1 MSLQKRFKSRYPKAN
16 FADFKTEDF
25 FGKPNIFFHNKAG
38 DEETAV
44 FDDDGK
50 DFRSSIYFSKEMK
63 RQLGLAPGFPL
74 ELTHNPNPKLEIPA
88 VPFNSETRESGALK
102 DALVQQEIYV
112 TPSDKFKIKF
122 RDIFT
127 DTVITHRSSHESRR
141 WLAGPNFEYF
151 PQQLNFAFFCATT
164 GCGLSRRIL
173 FEDKMRDGKNDL
185 TDSEL
190 ILPPQVRSFFWFHV
204 YFTVRRILFELG
216 GVQNS
221 LPLPGD
227 SAFSQ
232 TENKYD
238 IPSFERIC
246 AEFGIS
252 PNADF
257 RFTRGS
263 NHDLGSVFEYFTN
276 SGYIKTP
283 FKYPSKETKF
293 EDEGGRASDGN
304 LVPYIENTEARNQY
318 EYFLCPVS
326 HGLTSAG
333 LSRINQSIESFC
345 YAILGSQVDA
355 RSSISGSQG
364 SAIETQRQFLSM
376 VEDAIRNPDISK
388 SVQRFQLAIE
398 SAKVRLDLAISPGL
412 WLLPSKMVVNT
423 ESVVGYNNKLKKATS
438 FMRIGVNS
446 DLNIPVR
453 RSAPKHNFGSGAVKL
468 PHSGVETQ
476 ETKETR
482 VPKSDSEAGVKLRTK
497 EKQVPKSD
505 SDNKREA
512 SEAAG
517 EASDSK
523 AGAKLRTHCFNFA
536 RDQFECFDYCR
547 RWVSLVSFQM
557 NLSLLFGAFDL
568 LLSRSD
574 YARTNTGWLNFQ
586 KIIHPVFIFNESTI
600 PSEGLWPEPSSELY
614 EFATLRLFASFVY
627 DFVAIKSP
635 LNLTSL
641 NKFEIPRGRHANR

>member
-63 RQLGLAPGFPL
+63 RQFGLAPGFPL

-88 VPFNSETRESGALK
+88 VPFNSETREASETGAALHTLK
-102 DALVQQEIYV
+102 DNLVQQEIYV

-141 WLAGPNFEYF
+141 WLAGPNFEYW
-151 PQQLNFAFFCATT
+151 PQTLNFAFFCATT
-164 GCGLSRRIL
+164 GCGVSRRIL

-227 SAFSQ
+227 TAFNQ

-257 RFTRGS
+257 RFTKGD
-263 NHDLGSVFEYFTN
+263 NHGLGSVFEYFTY
-276 SGYIKTP
+276 SGYTKTP

-345 YAILGSQVDA
+345 YAILGAQVNV
-355 RSSISGSQG
+355 RSSIAGSQG
-364 SAIETQRQFLSM
+364 SSIETQREFLSL
-376 VEDAIRNPDISK
+376 VEDAIRNPDLGK

-398 SAKVRLDLAISPGL
+398 SAKVRLDLAISPGT

-438 FMRIGVNS
+438 FMKIGVNS

-453 RSAPKHNFGSGAVKL
+453 RSTPKHNFGHGAVKL

-476 ETKETR
+476 
-482 VPKSDSEAGVKLRTK
+482 
-497 EKQVPKSD
+497 D
-505 SDNKREA
+505 SDRE
-512 SEAAG
+512 SG
-517 EASDSK
+517 EA
-523 AGAKLRTHCFNFA
+523 AGAKLRTKET
-536 RDQFECFDYCR
+536 QVVQSEKSEKSKKSEKSETKT
-547 RWVSLVSFQM
+547 VSTSHEN
-557 NLSLLFGAFDL
+557 NLNVLIIIAGGLAWFLF
-568 LLSRSD
+568 R
-574 YARTNTGWLNFQ
+574 
-586 KIIHPVFIFNESTI
+586 
-600 PSEGLWPEPSSELY
+600 
-614 EFATLRLFASFVY
+614 
-627 DFVAIKSP
+627 
-635 LNLTSL
+635 
-641 NKFEIPRGRHANR
+641 

>member
-1 MSLQKRFKSRYPKAN
+1 MSLQKRFKARYPKAN
-16 FADFKTEDF
+16 FADFKTGDF

-38 DEETAV
+38 EGTTV

-88 VPFNSETRESGALK
+88 VPFNTETLNTIK
-102 DALVQQEIYV
+102 DNLVEQEIYV
-112 TPSDKFKIKF
+112 TPSEKFKIKF

-141 WLAGPNFEYF
+141 WLAGPNFEYW
-151 PQQLNFAFFCATT
+151 PQTLNFAFFVATT
-164 GCGLSRRIL
+164 GCGVSRRIL

-190 ILPPQVRSFFWFHV
+190 KLPPQVRSFFWFHV

-216 GVQNS
+216 GPQNS

-227 SAFSQ
+227 TAFSQ

-257 RFTRGS
+257 RFTRGD
-263 NHDLGSVFEYFTN
+263 NHGLGSVFEYFSY
-276 SGYIKTP
+276 SGYTKTP

-345 YAILGSQVDA
+345 YAILGSQVDV

-398 SAKVRLDLAISPGL
+398 SAKVRLDLAIGPGL

-453 RSAPKHNFGSGAVKL
+453 RSAPNHNLGSRAVKL
-468 PHSGVETQ
+468 PHSGVET
-476 ETKETR
+476 R
-482 VPKSDSEAGVKLRTK
+482 VVKSGSGAGAKHRTK
-497 EKQVPKSD
+497 EKQVPKSKT
-505 SDNKREA
+505 SEKSKTTETREGSETREA
-512 SEAAG
+512 SETKTVSTSHETNLNVLIIVAG
-517 EASDSK
+517 GLAW
-523 AGAKLRTHCFNFA
+523 F
-536 RDQFECFDYCR
+536 
-547 RWVSLVSFQM
+547 
-557 NLSLLFGAFDL
+557 LF
-568 LLSRSD
+568 R
-574 YARTNTGWLNFQ
+574 
-586 KIIHPVFIFNESTI
+586 
-600 PSEGLWPEPSSELY
+600 
-614 EFATLRLFASFVY
+614 
-627 DFVAIKSP
+627 
-635 LNLTSL
+635 
-641 NKFEIPRGRHANR
+641 

>member
-1 MSLQKRFKSRYPKAN
+1 MSLQKRFKARYPKAN
-16 FADFKTEDF
+16 FADFKTGDF
-25 FGKPNIFFHNKAG
+25 FGKPNIFFQEG
-38 DEETAV
+38 DEGTTV

-88 VPFNSETRESGALK
+88 VPFNSEAGKASETLNTLK

-141 WLAGPNFEYF
+141 WLAGPNFEYW
-151 PQQLNFAFFCATT
+151 PQTLNFAFFIATT
-164 GCGLSRRIL
+164 GCGVSRRIL

-190 ILPPQVRSFFWFHV
+190 KIPPQVRSFFWFHV

-216 GVQNS
+216 GPQNS

-227 SAFSQ
+227 TAFNQ

-257 RFTRGS
+257 RFTRGD
-263 NHDLGSVFEYFTN
+263 NHGLGSVFEYFSY
-276 SGYIKTP
+276 SGYTKTP

-345 YAILGSQVDA
+345 YAILGSQVDV

-376 VEDAIRNPDISK
+376 VEDAIRNPEISK

-423 ESVVGYNNKLKKATS
+423 ESVVGYNNKLKKATT

-453 RSAPKHNFGSGAVKL
+453 RSAPKHNLGSRAVKL

-476 ETKETR
+476 DSGAGAKHRTKETQ
-482 VPKSDSEAGVKLRTK
+482 VVKSEKSKKSEKSEKSEATADAEPGKL
-497 EKQVPKSD
+497 EKAKSV
-505 SDNKREA
+505 STSHENNLNVLIIV
-512 SEAAG
+512 
-517 EASDSK
+517 
-523 AGAKLRTHCFNFA
+523 AGALAWF
-536 RDQFECFDYCR
+536 
-547 RWVSLVSFQM
+547 
-557 NLSLLFGAFDL
+557 LF
-568 LLSRSD
+568 R
-574 YARTNTGWLNFQ
+574 
-586 KIIHPVFIFNESTI
+586 
-600 PSEGLWPEPSSELY
+600 
-614 EFATLRLFASFVY
+614 
-627 DFVAIKSP
+627 
-635 LNLTSL
+635 
-641 NKFEIPRGRHANR
+641 

>member
-16 FADFKTEDF
+16 FADFKTKDF
-25 FGKPNIFFHNKAG
+25 FGKPNIFFRNKAG

-88 VPFNSETRESGALK
+88 VPFHGEASETRETGALK

-122 RDIFT
+122 RDIFS
-127 DTVITHRSSHESRR
+127 DTVICHRSSAESRR
-141 WLAGPNFEYF
+141 WLAGPNFEYY
-151 PQQLNFAFFCATT
+151 PQQLNFAFYCATT
-164 GCGLSRRIL
+164 GCGVSRRIL

-216 GVQNS
+216 GAQNS

-227 SAFSQ
+227 PAFNQ

-257 RFTRGS
+257 RFTRGD
-263 NHDLGSVFEYFTN
+263 NHGLGSVFKYFTY
-276 SGYIKTP
+276 SGYFKTSS
-283 FKYPSKETKF
+283 KYPDKTAKF

-318 EYFLCPVS
+318 EYFICPIS

-345 YAILGSQVDA
+345 YAILGSQVNV
-355 RSSISGSQG
+355 RSSIAGSQG
-364 SAIETQRQFLSM
+364 SSIESQREFLSM
-376 VEDAIRNPDISK
+376 VEDAIRNPDLGK

-398 SAKVRLDLAISPGL
+398 SAKVRLDLAISPGT

-438 FMRIGVNS
+438 FMKIGVNS
-446 DLNIPVR
+446 DLNIPVG
-453 RSAPKHNFGSGAVKL
+453 RSTPKHNFGPGAVKL
-468 PHSGVETQ
+468 PHSGVERKHIKVGTSENKAKQ
-476 ETKETR
+476 AKQAKQAETKETR
-482 VPKSDSEAGVKLRTK
+482 VVKIEKS
-497 EKQVPKSD
+497 
-505 SDNKREA
+505 EA
-512 SEAAG
+512 SEAKNVSPSHETNLNVLIIVAG
-517 EASDSK
+517 GLAW
-523 AGAKLRTHCFNFA
+523 F
-536 RDQFECFDYCR
+536 
-547 RWVSLVSFQM
+547 
-557 NLSLLFGAFDL
+557 LF
-568 LLSRSD
+568 R
-574 YARTNTGWLNFQ
+574 
-586 KIIHPVFIFNESTI
+586 
-600 PSEGLWPEPSSELY
+600 
-614 EFATLRLFASFVY
+614 
-627 DFVAIKSP
+627 
-635 LNLTSL
+635 
-641 NKFEIPRGRHANR
+641 

>member
-1 MSLQKRFKSRYPKAN
+1 MSLQKRFKARYPKAN

-38 DEETAV
+38 DGTAV

-50 DFRSSIYFSKEMK
+50 DFRSSIRFSKEMK

-74 ELTHNPNPKLEIPA
+74 ELTYNPNPKLEIPA

-102 DALVQQEIYV
+102 DNLVQQEIYV
-112 TPSDKFKIKF
+112 TPSEKFKIKF

-141 WLAGPNFEYF
+141 WLAGPNFEYW
-151 PQQLNFAFFCATT
+151 PQTLNFAFFIATT
-164 GCGLSRRIL
+164 GCGVSRRIL

-190 ILPPQVRSFFWFHV
+190 KIPPQVRSFFWFHV

-216 GVQNS
+216 GPQNS

-227 SAFSQ
+227 TAFNQ

-238 IPSFERIC
+238 IPFFERIC

-257 RFTRGS
+257 RFTRGD
-263 NHDLGSVFEYFTN
+263 NHGLGSVFEYFSY
-276 SGYIKTP
+276 SGYTKTP

-293 EDEGGRASDGN
+293 ADEGGRASDGN

-345 YAILGSQVDA
+345 YAILGSQVDV

-376 VEDAIRNPDISK
+376 VEDAIRNPEISK
-388 SVQRFQLAIE
+388 SVQRFQLAIQ

-423 ESVVGYNNKLKKATS
+423 ESVVGYNNKLKKATT

-453 RSAPKHNFGSGAVKL
+453 RSNQKHNLGSRAVKL
-468 PHSGVETQ
+468 PHSGVET
-476 ETKETR
+476 R
-482 VPKSDSEAGVKLRTK
+482 VVKSKTK
-497 EKQVPKSD
+497 EKQVVKSRTSEKSKTTETRD
-505 SDNKREA
+505 SETG
-512 SEAAG
+512 EAA
-517 EASDSK
+517 
-523 AGAKLRTHCFNFA
+523 AGVTKETKT
-536 RDQFECFDYCR
+536 
-547 RWVSLVSFQM
+547 VSTSHET
-557 NLSLLFGAFDL
+557 NLNVLIIVAGGLAWFLF
-568 LLSRSD
+568 R
-574 YARTNTGWLNFQ
+574 
-586 KIIHPVFIFNESTI
+586 
-600 PSEGLWPEPSSELY
+600 
-614 EFATLRLFASFVY
+614 
-627 DFVAIKSP
+627 
-635 LNLTSL
+635 
-641 NKFEIPRGRHANR
+641 

>member
-1 MSLQKRFKSRYPKAN
+1 MSLQKRFKARYPKAN

-25 FGKPNIFFHNKAG
+25 FGKPNIFFHSEAG
-38 DEETAV
+38 EGTTV

-50 DFRSSIYFSKEMK
+50 DFRSSIFFSKEMK

-74 ELTHNPNPKLEIPA
+74 ELTYNPNPKLAIPA
-88 VPFNSETRESGALK
+88 VPFNSETINTIKEN
-102 DALVQQEIYV
+102 LVQQEIYV

-127 DTVITHRSSHESRR
+127 DTVITHKSSHESRR
-141 WLAGPNFEYF
+141 WLAGPNFEYW
-151 PQQLNFAFFCATT
+151 PQTLNFAFFCATT
-164 GCGLSRRIL
+164 GSGVSRRIL

-190 ILPPQVRSFFWFHV
+190 KIPPQVRSFFWFHV

-216 GVQNS
+216 GPQNS

-227 SAFSQ
+227 TAFSQ

-257 RFTRGS
+257 RFTRGD
-263 NHDLGSVFEYFTN
+263 NHGLGSVSEYFSY
-276 SGYIKTP
+276 SGYTKTP

-293 EDEGGRASDGN
+293 ADEGGRASDGN

-345 YAILGSQVDA
+345 YAILGSQVDV

-376 VEDAIRNPDISK
+376 VEDAIRNPNISK
-388 SVQRFQLAIE
+388 SVQRFQLAIQ

-412 WLLPSKMVVNT
+412 WLLPSKMVLNT
-423 ESVVGYNNKLKKATS
+423 ESVVGYNNKLKKATT

-453 RSAPKHNFGSGAVKL
+453 RSTQKHNLGSRAVKL

-476 ETKETR
+476 
-482 VPKSDSEAGVKLRTK
+482 DSGAGATAELEKAKHRTK
-497 EKQVPKSD
+497 EKQVVKSRTKEKQVVKSKTRD
-505 SDNKREA
+505 SETRE
-512 SEAAG
+512 
-517 EASDSK
+517 
-523 AGAKLRTHCFNFA
+523 
-536 RDQFECFDYCR
+536 
-547 RWVSLVSFQM
+547 
-557 NLSLLFGAFDL
+557 
-568 LLSRSD
+568 
-574 YARTNTGWLNFQ
+574 
-586 KIIHPVFIFNESTI
+586 
-600 PSEGLWPEPSSELY
+600 SSETKTVSTSHETNLNVLIIVAGGLAW
-614 EFATLRLFASFVY
+614 FLF
-627 DFVAIKSP
+627 
-635 LNLTSL
+635 
-641 NKFEIPRGRHANR
+641 R

>member
-1 MSLQKRFKSRYPKAN
+1 MSLQKRFKARYPKAN
-16 FADFKTEDF
+16 FADFKTGDF
-25 FGKPNIFFHNKAG
+25 FGKPNIFFQEG
-38 DEETAV
+38 DEGTAV

-88 VPFNSETRESGALK
+88 VPFNSEAATGALK

-127 DTVITHRSSHESRR
+127 DTVITHRSSAESRR
-141 WLAGPNFEYF
+141 WLAGPNFEYY

-164 GCGLSRRIL
+164 GCGVSRRIL

-227 SAFSQ
+227 TAFNQ

-257 RFTRGS
+257 RFTRGD
-263 NHDLGSVFEYFTN
+263 NHGLGSVFEYFTN
-276 SGYIKTP
+276 SGYTKTP

-345 YAILGSQVDA
+345 YAILGSQVDV

-423 ESVVGYNNKLKKATS
+423 ESVVGYNNKLKKATI
-438 FMRIGVNS
+438 FMKIGINS

-453 RSAPKHNFGSGAVKL
+453 RSTQKHNFGRGAVKL

-476 ETKETR
+476 
-482 VPKSDSEAGVKLRTK
+482 
-497 EKQVPKSD
+497 D
-505 SDNKREA
+505 SDRE
-512 SEAAG
+512 SG
-517 EASDSK
+517 EA
-523 AGAKLRTHCFNFA
+523 AGAKLRTKETQVVQSEKSEKSETSEKSEKSETSDSEA
-536 RDQFECFDYCR
+536 GEAGAKT
-547 RWVSLVSFQM
+547 VSTSHEN
-557 NLSLLFGAFDL
+557 NLNVLIIIAGGLAWFLF
-568 LLSRSD
+568 R
-574 YARTNTGWLNFQ
+574 
-586 KIIHPVFIFNESTI
+586 
-600 PSEGLWPEPSSELY
+600 
-614 EFATLRLFASFVY
+614 
-627 DFVAIKSP
+627 
-635 LNLTSL
+635 
-641 NKFEIPRGRHANR
+641 

>member
-1 MSLQKRFKSRYPKAN
+1 MSLQKRFKARYPKAN
-16 FADFKTEDF
+16 FADFKTGDF
-25 FGKPNIFFHNKAG
+25 FGKPNIFFREG
-38 DEETAV
+38 DEGTTV

-74 ELTHNPNPKLEIPA
+74 ELTHNPSPKLEIPA
-88 VPFNSETRESGALK
+88 VPFNSEADNSETLNTIK

-112 TPSDKFKIKF
+112 TPSEKFKINF

-141 WLAGPNFEYF
+141 WLAGPNFEYW
-151 PQQLNFAFFCATT
+151 PQTLNFAFFIATT
-164 GCGLSRRIL
+164 GCGVSRRIL

-190 ILPPQVRSFFWFHV
+190 KIPPQVRSFFWFHV

-216 GVQNS
+216 GPQNS
-221 LPLPGD
+221 LPLPGNT
-227 SAFSQ
+227 AFSQ

-257 RFTRGS
+257 RFTRGD
-263 NHDLGSVFEYFTN
+263 NHGLGSVFEYFSY
-276 SGYIKTP
+276 SGYTKTP

-345 YAILGSQVDA
+345 YAILGSQVDV

-376 VEDAIRNPDISK
+376 VEDAIRNPEISK

-398 SAKVRLDLAISPGL
+398 SSKVRLDLAISPGL

-453 RSAPKHNFGSGAVKL
+453 RSALKHNLGSRAVKL
-468 PHSGVETQ
+468 PHSGVET
-476 ETKETR
+476 R
-482 VPKSDSEAGVKLRTK
+482 VVKSGTK
-497 EKQVPKSD
+497 EKQVAKSKTKETQVPKSKTSETRD
-505 SDNKREA
+505 SETGEAASETREA
-512 SEAAG
+512 SETKTVSTSHETNLNVLIIVAG
-517 EASDSK
+517 GLAW
-523 AGAKLRTHCFNFA
+523 F
-536 RDQFECFDYCR
+536 
-547 RWVSLVSFQM
+547 
-557 NLSLLFGAFDL
+557 LF
-568 LLSRSD
+568 R
-574 YARTNTGWLNFQ
+574 
-586 KIIHPVFIFNESTI
+586 
-600 PSEGLWPEPSSELY
+600 
-614 EFATLRLFASFVY
+614 
-627 DFVAIKSP
+627 
-635 LNLTSL
+635 
-641 NKFEIPRGRHANR
+641 

>member
-1 MSLQKRFKSRYPKAN
+1 MSLQKRFKARYPKAN
-16 FADFKTEDF
+16 FADFKTGDF
-25 FGKPNIFFHNKAG
+25 FGKPNIFFQEG
-38 DEETAV
+38 DEGTTV

-88 VPFNSETRESGALK
+88 VPFNTETLNTIK
-102 DALVQQEIYV
+102 DNLVEQEIYV
-112 TPSDKFKIKF
+112 TPSEKFKINF

-141 WLAGPNFEYF
+141 WLAGPNFEYW
-151 PQQLNFAFFCATT
+151 PQTLNFAFYCATT
-164 GCGLSRRIL
+164 GCGVSRRIL

-190 ILPPQVRSFFWFHV
+190 KIPPQVRSFFWFHV

-216 GVQNS
+216 GPQNS

-227 SAFSQ
+227 TAFSQ

-257 RFTRGS
+257 RFTRGD
-263 NHDLGSVFEYFTN
+263 NHGLGSVFEYFSY
-276 SGYIKTP
+276 SGYTKTP

-345 YAILGSQVDA
+345 YAILGSQVDV

-453 RSAPKHNFGSGAVKL
+453 RSAQKHNLGSRAVKL
-468 PHSGVETQ
+468 PHSGVET
-476 ETKETR
+476 R
-482 VPKSDSEAGVKLRTK
+482 VVKSGSGAGAKHRTK
-497 EKQVPKSD
+497 EKQVAKSKTSDREFCD
-505 SDNKREA
+505 SETG
-512 SEAAG
+512 EAA
-517 EASDSK
+517 
-523 AGAKLRTHCFNFA
+523 AGVTKETKT
-536 RDQFECFDYCR
+536 
-547 RWVSLVSFQM
+547 VSTSHET
-557 NLSLLFGAFDL
+557 NLNVLIIVAGGLAWFLF
-568 LLSRSD
+568 R
-574 YARTNTGWLNFQ
+574 
-586 KIIHPVFIFNESTI
+586 
-600 PSEGLWPEPSSELY
+600 
-614 EFATLRLFASFVY
+614 
-627 DFVAIKSP
+627 
-635 LNLTSL
+635 
-641 NKFEIPRGRHANR
+641 

>member
-1 MSLQKRFKSRYPKAN
+1 MSLQKRFKARYPKAN
-16 FADFKTEDF
+16 FADFKTGDF
-25 FGKPNIFFHNKAG
+25 FGKPNIFFQEG
-38 DEETAV
+38 DEGTTV

-50 DFRSSIYFSKEMK
+50 DFRSSIRFSKEMK

-74 ELTHNPNPKLEIPA
+74 ELTYNPNPKLEIPA

-102 DALVQQEIYV
+102 DNLVQQEIYV
-112 TPSDKFKIKF
+112 TPSEKFKIKF

-141 WLAGPNFEYF
+141 WLAGPNFEYW
-151 PQQLNFAFFCATT
+151 PQTLNFAFFIATT
-164 GCGLSRRIL
+164 GCGVSRRIL

-190 ILPPQVRSFFWFHV
+190 KIPPQVRSFFWFHV

-216 GVQNS
+216 GPQNS

-227 SAFSQ
+227 TAFNQ

-238 IPSFERIC
+238 IPSFKRIC

-257 RFTRGS
+257 RFTRGD
-263 NHDLGSVFEYFTN
+263 NHGLGSVFEYFSY
-276 SGYIKTP
+276 SGYTKTP

-293 EDEGGRASDGN
+293 ADEGGRASDGN

-345 YAILGSQVDA
+345 YAILGSQVDV

-376 VEDAIRNPDISK
+376 VEDAIRNPEISK
-388 SVQRFQLAIE
+388 SVQRFQLAIQ

-423 ESVVGYNNKLKKATS
+423 ESVVGYNNKLKKATT

-453 RSAPKHNFGSGAVKL
+453 RSNQKHNLGSRAVKL

-476 ETKETR
+476 
-482 VPKSDSEAGVKLRTK
+482 DSGAGAKLRTK
-497 EKQVPKSD
+497 EKQVVKSRT
-505 SDNKREA
+505 KETQV
-512 SEAAG
+512 
-517 EASDSK
+517 SK
-523 AGAKLRTHCFNFA
+523 SNSGAGAKHRTRET
-536 RDQFECFDYCR
+536 RDSETRDSETGEAASETKT
-547 RWVSLVSFQM
+547 VSTSHET
-557 NLSLLFGAFDL
+557 NLNVLIIVAGGLTWFLF
-568 LLSRSD
+568 R
-574 YARTNTGWLNFQ
+574 
-586 KIIHPVFIFNESTI
+586 
-600 PSEGLWPEPSSELY
+600 
-614 EFATLRLFASFVY
+614 
-627 DFVAIKSP
+627 
-635 LNLTSL
+635 
-641 NKFEIPRGRHANR
+641 

>member
-1 MSLQKRFKSRYPKAN
+1 MSLQKRFKARYPKAN

-38 DEETAV
+38 DGTAV
-44 FDDDGK
+44 FDGDGK
-50 DFRSSIYFSKEMK
+50 DFRPSIRFSKEMK

-74 ELTHNPNPKLEIPA
+74 ELTQNPNPKLEIPA
-88 VPFNSETRESGALK
+88 VPFHSEAATGALK
-102 DALVQQEIYV
+102 EALVEQEIYV
-112 TPSDKFKIKF
+112 TPSEKFKIKF

-141 WLAGPNFEYF
+141 WLADPNFEYW
-151 PQQLNFAFFCATT
+151 PQTLNFAFFCATT
-164 GCGLSRRIL
+164 GCGVSRRIL

-190 ILPPQVRSFFWFHV
+190 KIPPQVRSFFWFHV

-227 SAFSQ
+227 TAFSQ

-257 RFTRGS
+257 RFTRGD
-263 NHDLGSVFEYFTN
+263 NHGLGSVFEYFSY
-276 SGYIKTP
+276 SGYTKTP

-345 YAILGSQVDA
+345 YAILGSQVDV

-388 SVQRFQLAIE
+388 SVQRFQLAIQ

-453 RSAPKHNFGSGAVKL
+453 RSAPKHNLGSRAVKL

-476 ETKETR
+476 NS
-482 VPKSDSEAGVKLRTK
+482 VAGATADAEPGKLEKAKLRTK
-497 EKQVPKSD
+497 ETQVIKSEKSEKSD
-505 SDNKREA
+505 SDRE
-512 SEAAG
+512 SG
-517 EASDSK
+517 EAVGAKTVSTSHENNLNVLIIV
-523 AGAKLRTHCFNFA
+523 AGALAWF
-536 RDQFECFDYCR
+536 
-547 RWVSLVSFQM
+547 
-557 NLSLLFGAFDL
+557 LF
-568 LLSRSD
+568 R
-574 YARTNTGWLNFQ
+574 
-586 KIIHPVFIFNESTI
+586 
-600 PSEGLWPEPSSELY
+600 
-614 EFATLRLFASFVY
+614 
-627 DFVAIKSP
+627 
-635 LNLTSL
+635 
-641 NKFEIPRGRHANR
+641 

>member
-1 MSLQKRFKSRYPKAN
+1 MSLQKRFKARYPKAN
-16 FADFKTEDF
+16 FADFKTGDF

-88 VPFNSETRESGALK
+88 VPFNSEEATGALK

-112 TPSDKFKIKF
+112 TPSEKFKIKF
-122 RDIFT
+122 RDIIT

-141 WLAGPNFEYF
+141 WLAGPNFKYW
-151 PQQLNFAFFCATT
+151 PQTLNFAFFCATT
-164 GCGLSRRIL
+164 GCGVSRRIL
-173 FEDKMRDGKNDL
+173 CEDKMRDGKNDL

-190 ILPPQVRSFFWFHV
+190 KLPPQVRSFFWFHV

-216 GVQNS
+216 GPQNS

-227 SAFSQ
+227 TAFSQ

-257 RFTRGS
+257 RFTRGD
-263 NHDLGSVFEYFTN
+263 NHGLGSVFEYFSN
-276 SGYIKTP
+276 SGYTKTP
-283 FKYPSKETKF
+283 YKYPSKETKF

-345 YAILGSQVDA
+345 YAILGSQVDV

-423 ESVVGYNNKLKKATS
+423 ESVVGYNNKLKKATT
-438 FMRIGVNS
+438 FMKIGVNS

-453 RSAPKHNFGSGAVKL
+453 RSTQKHNLGSRAVKL

-476 ETKETR
+476 NNNQENKATETATATENPATAEL
-482 VPKSDSEAGVKLRTK
+482 EAKPERSPEKAKLRTK
-497 EKQVPKSD
+497 TVSTSHENNLNVLIII
-505 SDNKREA
+505 
-512 SEAAG
+512 AG
-517 EASDSK
+517 GLAW
-523 AGAKLRTHCFNFA
+523 F
-536 RDQFECFDYCR
+536 
-547 RWVSLVSFQM
+547 
-557 NLSLLFGAFDL
+557 LF
-568 LLSRSD
+568 R
-574 YARTNTGWLNFQ
+574 
-586 KIIHPVFIFNESTI
+586 
-600 PSEGLWPEPSSELY
+600 
-614 EFATLRLFASFVY
+614 
-627 DFVAIKSP
+627 
-635 LNLTSL
+635 
-641 NKFEIPRGRHANR
+641 

>member
-1 MSLQKRFKSRYPKAN
+1 MSLQKRFKARYPKAN
-16 FADFKTEDF
+16 FADFKTGDF
-25 FGKPNIFFHNKAG
+25 FGKPNIFFREG
-38 DEETAV
+38 DEGTAV

-88 VPFNSETRESGALK
+88 VPFNSETLNTIK
-102 DALVQQEIYV
+102 DVLVQQEIYV
-112 TPSDKFKIKF
+112 TPSEKFKINF

-141 WLAGPNFEYF
+141 WLAGPNFEYW
-151 PQQLNFAFFCATT
+151 PQTLNFAFFVATT
-164 GCGLSRRIL
+164 GCGVSRRIL
-173 FEDKMRDGKNDL
+173 FEDMMRDGKNDL

-190 ILPPQVRSFFWFHV
+190 KLPPQVRSFFWFHV
-204 YFTVRRILFELG
+204 YFIVRRILFELG
-216 GVQNS
+216 GPQNS

-227 SAFSQ
+227 TAFSQ

-257 RFTRGS
+257 RFTRGD
-263 NHDLGSVFEYFTN
+263 NHGLGSVFEYFSY
-276 SGYIKTP
+276 SGYTKTP

-345 YAILGSQVDA
+345 YAILGSQVDV
-355 RSSISGSQG
+355 RSPICGSQG

-453 RSAPKHNFGSGAVKL
+453 RSALKHNLGSRAVKL
-468 PHSGVETQ
+468 PHSGVATQ
-476 ETKETR
+476 ETKEKQ
-482 VPKSDSEAGVKLRTK
+482 VVKSRTN
-497 EKQVPKSD
+497 ETQVPKSKTSETRD
-505 SDNKREA
+505 SETGEAANETRDSETGEAA
-512 SEAAG
+512 SETKTVSTSHENNLNVLIIVAG
-517 EASDSK
+517 GLAW
-523 AGAKLRTHCFNFA
+523 F
-536 RDQFECFDYCR
+536 
-547 RWVSLVSFQM
+547 
-557 NLSLLFGAFDL
+557 LF
-568 LLSRSD
+568 R
-574 YARTNTGWLNFQ
+574 
-586 KIIHPVFIFNESTI
+586 
-600 PSEGLWPEPSSELY
+600 
-614 EFATLRLFASFVY
+614 
-627 DFVAIKSP
+627 
-635 LNLTSL
+635 
-641 NKFEIPRGRHANR
+641 

>member
-16 FADFKTEDF
+16 FSDFKTKDF
-25 FGKPNIFFHNKAG
+25 FGKPNIFFREG
-38 DEETAV
+38 GEETAV

-88 VPFNSETRESGALK
+88 VPFSGEVSEAGALK

-122 RDIFT
+122 RDIFS
-127 DTVITHRSSHESRR
+127 DTRICHRSSHESRR
-141 WLAGPNFEYF
+141 WLVGPNFEYY
-151 PQQLNFAFFCATT
+151 PQQLNFAFYCATT
-164 GCGLSRRIL
+164 GCGVSRRIL

-227 SAFSQ
+227 PAFNQ
-232 TENKYD
+232 TENKYN

-257 RFTRGS
+257 RFTKGD
-263 NHDLGSVFEYFTN
+263 NHGLGSVFEYFSY
-276 SGYIKTP
+276 SGYFKTP
-283 FKYPSKETKF
+283 YKYPSKTAKF

-304 LVPYIENTEARNQY
+304 LVPYIENTEARNQH
-318 EYFLCPVS
+318 EYFLCPIS

-345 YAILGSQVDA
+345 YAILGSQVDV
-355 RSSISGSQG
+355 RSSIAGSQG
-364 SAIETQRQFLSM
+364 SSIETQRQFLSM
-376 VEDAIRNPDISK
+376 VEDAIRNPDLGK

-398 SAKVRLDLAISPGL
+398 SAKVRLDLAISPGT
-412 WLLPSKMVVNT
+412 WLPRQK
-423 ESVVGYNNKLKKATS
+423 
-438 FMRIGVNS
+438 
-446 DLNIPVR
+446 
-453 RSAPKHNFGSGAVKL
+453 
-468 PHSGVETQ
+468 
-476 ETKETR
+476 
-482 VPKSDSEAGVKLRTK
+482 
-497 EKQVPKSD
+497 
-505 SDNKREA
+505 
-512 SEAAG
+512 
-517 EASDSK
+517 
-523 AGAKLRTHCFNFA
+523 
-536 RDQFECFDYCR
+536 
-547 RWVSLVSFQM
+547 
-557 NLSLLFGAFDL
+557 
-568 LLSRSD
+568 
-574 YARTNTGWLNFQ
+574 WL
-586 KIIHPVFIFNESTI
+586 
-600 PSEGLWPEPSSELY
+600 
-614 EFATLRLFASFVY
+614 
-627 DFVAIKSP
+627 
-635 LNLTSL
+635 
-641 NKFEIPRGRHANR
+641 

>member
-1 MSLQKRFKSRYPKAN
+1 MSLQKRFKARYPKAN
-16 FADFKTEDF
+16 FADFKTEYF
-25 FGKPNIFFHNKAG
+25 FGKPNIFFHSEAGDNKAG
-38 DEETAV
+38 DGTAV

-50 DFRSSIYFSKEMK
+50 DFRPSIYFSKEMK

-88 VPFNSETRESGALK
+88 VPFNSEAAAGALK
-102 DALVQQEIYV
+102 EALVEQEIYV

-141 WLAGPNFEYF
+141 WLAGPNFEYW
-151 PQQLNFAFFCATT
+151 PQTLNFAFFCATT
-164 GCGLSRRIL
+164 GCGVSRRIL
-173 FEDKMRDGKNDL
+173 IEDKMRDGKNDL

-190 ILPPQVRSFFWFHV
+190 KIPPQVRSFFWFHV

-227 SAFSQ
+227 AAFSQ

-257 RFTRGS
+257 RFTKGD
-263 NHDLGSVFEYFTN
+263 NHGLGSVFEYFSY
-276 SGYIKTP
+276 SGYTKTP
-283 FKYPSKETKF
+283 YEYPSKETKF
-293 EDEGGRASDGN
+293 ADEGGRASDGN

-345 YAILGSQVDA
+345 YAILGSQVDV

-388 SVQRFQLAIE
+388 SVQRFQLAIQ

-453 RSAPKHNFGSGAVKL
+453 RSAQKHNLGSRAVKL
-468 PHSGVETQ
+468 PHSGVETRNSGAGATADAETQ
-476 ETKETR
+476 SSSQPGKPEKAKIRTKETQ
-482 VPKSDSEAGVKLRTK
+482 VVKSEKSQKSEKSEKSEVKAFSTSHENNLN
-497 EKQVPKSD
+497 VLIIV
-505 SDNKREA
+505 
-512 SEAAG
+512 
-517 EASDSK
+517 
-523 AGAKLRTHCFNFA
+523 AGALAWF
-536 RDQFECFDYCR
+536 
-547 RWVSLVSFQM
+547 
-557 NLSLLFGAFDL
+557 LF
-568 LLSRSD
+568 R
-574 YARTNTGWLNFQ
+574 
-586 KIIHPVFIFNESTI
+586 
-600 PSEGLWPEPSSELY
+600 
-614 EFATLRLFASFVY
+614 
-627 DFVAIKSP
+627 
-635 LNLTSL
+635 
-641 NKFEIPRGRHANR
+641 

>member
-1 MSLQKRFKSRYPKAN
+1 MSLQKRFKARYPKAN
-16 FADFKTEDF
+16 FADFKTGDF
-25 FGKPNIFFHNKAG
+25 FGKPNIFFQEG
-38 DEETAV
+38 DEGTTV

-102 DALVQQEIYV
+102 DNLVQQEIYV
-112 TPSDKFKIKF
+112 TPSEKFKINF

-141 WLAGPNFEYF
+141 WLAGPNFEYW
-151 PQQLNFAFFCATT
+151 PQTLNFAFFIATT
-164 GCGLSRRIL
+164 GCGVSRRIL

-190 ILPPQVRSFFWFHV
+190 KIPPQVRSFFWFHV

-216 GVQNS
+216 GPQNS

-227 SAFSQ
+227 TAFSQ

-238 IPSFERIC
+238 IPSFKRIC

-257 RFTRGS
+257 RFTRGD
-263 NHDLGSVFEYFTN
+263 NHGLGSVFEYFSY
-276 SGYIKTP
+276 SGYTKTP

-293 EDEGGRASDGN
+293 ADEGGRASDGN

-345 YAILGSQVDA
+345 YAILGSQVDV

-376 VEDAIRNPDISK
+376 VEDAIRNPEISK
-388 SVQRFQLAIE
+388 SVQRFQLAIQ
-398 SAKVRLDLAISPGL
+398 SAKVRLDLAISLGL

-423 ESVVGYNNKLKKATS
+423 ESVVGYNNKLKKATT

-453 RSAPKHNFGSGAVKL
+453 RSNQKHNLGSRAVKL
-468 PHSGVETQ
+468 PHSGVET
-476 ETKETR
+476 R
-482 VPKSDSEAGVKLRTK
+482 VVKSGTK
-497 EKQVPKSD
+497 EKQVVKSKTSEKSKTTETRDRETGDSGAGVTKETSD
-505 SDNKREA
+505 SETGEAA
-512 SEAAG
+512 SEAKTVSTSHETNLNVLIIVAG
-517 EASDSK
+517 GLAW
-523 AGAKLRTHCFNFA
+523 F
-536 RDQFECFDYCR
+536 
-547 RWVSLVSFQM
+547 
-557 NLSLLFGAFDL
+557 LF
-568 LLSRSD
+568 R
-574 YARTNTGWLNFQ
+574 
-586 KIIHPVFIFNESTI
+586 
-600 PSEGLWPEPSSELY
+600 
-614 EFATLRLFASFVY
+614 
-627 DFVAIKSP
+627 
-635 LNLTSL
+635 
-641 NKFEIPRGRHANR
+641 

>member
-1 MSLQKRFKSRYPKAN
+1 MSLQKRFKARYPKAN

-25 FGKPNIFFHNKAG
+25 FGKPNIFFQEG
-38 DEETAV
+38 DEGTTA

-88 VPFNSETRESGALK
+88 VPFHGEASEASKTRETLNTIK
-102 DALVQQEIYV
+102 DNLVQQEIYV
-112 TPSDKFKIKF
+112 TPSEKFKINF

-141 WLAGPNFEYF
+141 WLAGPNFEYW
-151 PQQLNFAFFCATT
+151 PQTLNFAFYCATT
-164 GCGLSRRIL
+164 GCGVSRRVL

-190 ILPPQVRSFFWFHV
+190 KIPPQVRSFFWFHV

-216 GVQNS
+216 GPQNS

-227 SAFSQ
+227 TAFSK

-257 RFTRGS
+257 RFTRGD
-263 NHDLGSVFEYFTN
+263 NHGLGSVFEYFSY
-276 SGYIKTP
+276 SGYTKTP

-293 EDEGGRASDGN
+293 ADEGGRASDGN

-333 LSRINQSIESFC
+333 LSRINQTIESFC
-345 YAILGSQVDA
+345 YAILGSQVDV

-423 ESVVGYNNKLKKATS
+423 ESVVGYNNKLKKATT

-453 RSAPKHNFGSGAVKL
+453 RSALKHNLGSRAVKL

-476 ETKETR
+476 
-482 VPKSDSEAGVKLRTK
+482 DSEVGAKLRTK
-497 EKQVPKSD
+497 ETQVVKSEK
-505 SDNKREA
+505 SEK
-512 SEAAG
+512 SEATA
-517 EASDSK
+517 ELEKAKAVSTSHENNLNVLIIV
-523 AGAKLRTHCFNFA
+523 AGALAWF
-536 RDQFECFDYCR
+536 
-547 RWVSLVSFQM
+547 
-557 NLSLLFGAFDL
+557 LF
-568 LLSRSD
+568 R
-574 YARTNTGWLNFQ
+574 
-586 KIIHPVFIFNESTI
+586 
-600 PSEGLWPEPSSELY
+600 
-614 EFATLRLFASFVY
+614 
-627 DFVAIKSP
+627 
-635 LNLTSL
+635 
-641 NKFEIPRGRHANR
+641 

>member
-1 MSLQKRFKSRYPKAN
+1 MSLQKRFKARYPKAN

-38 DEETAV
+38 DGTAV

-50 DFRSSIYFSKEMK
+50 DFRPSIRFSKEMK
-63 RQLGLAPGFPL
+63 RQLGVAPGFPL

-88 VPFNSETRESGALK
+88 VPFHSEAATGALK
-102 DALVQQEIYV
+102 EALVEQEIYV

-141 WLAGPNFEYF
+141 WLAGPNFEYW
-151 PQQLNFAFFCATT
+151 PQTLNFAFFCATT
-164 GCGLSRRIL
+164 GCGVSRRIL

-190 ILPPQVRSFFWFHV
+190 KIPPQVRSFFWFHV

-227 SAFSQ
+227 TAFSQ

-257 RFTRGS
+257 RFTRGD
-263 NHDLGSVFEYFTN
+263 NHGLGSVFEYFSY
-276 SGYIKTP
+276 SGYTKTP

-345 YAILGSQVDA
+345 YAILGSQVDV

-388 SVQRFQLAIE
+388 SVQRFQLAIQ

-423 ESVVGYNNKLKKATS
+423 ESVVGYNNKLKKATT

-453 RSAPKHNFGSGAVKL
+453 RSAPKHNLGSRAVKL

-476 ETKETR
+476 NSVAGATADAEPGKLEKAKHRTKETQ
-482 VPKSDSEAGVKLRTK
+482 VVKSEKSE
-497 EKQVPKSD
+497 KSD
-505 SDNKREA
+505 SDRE
-512 SEAAG
+512 SG
-517 EASDSK
+517 EAVGAKTVSTLHENNLNVLIIV
-523 AGAKLRTHCFNFA
+523 AGALAWF
-536 RDQFECFDYCR
+536 
-547 RWVSLVSFQM
+547 
-557 NLSLLFGAFDL
+557 LF
-568 LLSRSD
+568 R
-574 YARTNTGWLNFQ
+574 
-586 KIIHPVFIFNESTI
+586 
-600 PSEGLWPEPSSELY
+600 
-614 EFATLRLFASFVY
+614 
-627 DFVAIKSP
+627 
-635 LNLTSL
+635 
-641 NKFEIPRGRHANR
+641 

>member
-88 VPFNSETRESGALK
+88 VPFNSEAGGTGALK
-102 DALVQQEIYV
+102 EALVQQEIYV

-127 DTVITHRSSHESRR
+127 DTVITHRGSYESRR
-141 WLAGPNFEYF
+141 WLAGPNFEYY

-227 SAFSQ
+227 TAFNQ

-257 RFTRGS
+257 RFTRGD
-263 NHDLGSVFEYFTN
+263 NHGLGSVFEYFTN
-276 SGYIKTP
+276 SGYTKTP

-345 YAILGSQVDA
+345 YAILGSQVDV
-355 RSSISGSQG
+355 RSSIAGSQG
-364 SAIETQRQFLSM
+364 SSIETQRQFLSM
-376 VEDAIRNPDISK
+376 IEDAIRNPDLGK

-398 SAKVRLDLAISPGL
+398 SAKVRLDLAISPGT

-438 FMRIGVNS
+438 FMRIGINS

-482 VPKSDSEAGVKLRTK
+482 VVKSETK
-497 EKQVPKSD
+497 EKQMPKSETSD
-505 SDNKREA
+505 SKSEA
-512 SEAAG
+512 SETKTVSTSHETNLNVLIIVAG
-517 EASDSK
+517 GLAW
-523 AGAKLRTHCFNFA
+523 F
-536 RDQFECFDYCR
+536 
-547 RWVSLVSFQM
+547 
-557 NLSLLFGAFDL
+557 LF
-568 LLSRSD
+568 R
-574 YARTNTGWLNFQ
+574 
-586 KIIHPVFIFNESTI
+586 
-600 PSEGLWPEPSSELY
+600 
-614 EFATLRLFASFVY
+614 
-627 DFVAIKSP
+627 
-635 LNLTSL
+635 
-641 NKFEIPRGRHANR
+641 

>member
-1 MSLQKRFKSRYPKAN
+1 MSLQKRFKARYPKAN

-25 FGKPNIFFHNKAG
+25 FGKPNIFFHSEAG
-38 DEETAV
+38 EGTTV

-88 VPFNSETRESGALK
+88 VPFNSETNESGALK
-102 DALVQQEIYV
+102 DNLVQQEIYV
-112 TPSDKFKIKF
+112 TPSEKFKIKF

-141 WLAGPNFEYF
+141 WLAGPNFEYW
-151 PQQLNFAFFCATT
+151 PQTLNFAFFVATT
-164 GCGLSRRIL
+164 GCGVSRRIL
-173 FEDKMRDGKNDL
+173 FEDQMREGKNDL

-227 SAFSQ
+227 TAFSQ

-257 RFTRGS
+257 RFTKGD
-263 NHDLGSVFEYFTN
+263 NHGLGSVFEYFSY
-276 SGYIKTP
+276 SGYTKTP

-345 YAILGSQVDA
+345 YAILGSQVNV
-355 RSSISGSQG
+355 RSSIAGSQG
-364 SAIETQRQFLSM
+364 SSIETQREFLSL
-376 VEDAIRNPDISK
+376 VEDAIRNPDLGK

-398 SAKVRLDLAISPGL
+398 SAKVRLDLAISPGT

-423 ESVVGYNNKLKKATS
+423 ESVVGYNNKLKKATN
-438 FMRIGVNS
+438 FMKIGVNS

-453 RSAPKHNFGSGAVKL
+453 RSAPKHNFGRGAVKF

-476 ETKETR
+476 NNNQENKAKQATATENPVTAELEKAKQQAETKETQ
-482 VPKSDSEAGVKLRTK
+482 VVKSEKSEAKTVSTSHENNLN
-497 EKQVPKSD
+497 VLIII
-505 SDNKREA
+505 
-512 SEAAG
+512 AG
-517 EASDSK
+517 GLAW
-523 AGAKLRTHCFNFA
+523 F
-536 RDQFECFDYCR
+536 
-547 RWVSLVSFQM
+547 
-557 NLSLLFGAFDL
+557 LF
-568 LLSRSD
+568 R
-574 YARTNTGWLNFQ
+574 
-586 KIIHPVFIFNESTI
+586 
-600 PSEGLWPEPSSELY
+600 
-614 EFATLRLFASFVY
+614 
-627 DFVAIKSP
+627 
-635 LNLTSL
+635 
-641 NKFEIPRGRHANR
+641 

>member
-1 MSLQKRFKSRYPKAN
+1 MSLQKRFKARYPKAN
-16 FADFKTEDF
+16 FADFKTGDF
-25 FGKPNIFFHNKAG
+25 FGKPNIFFHNKAGDSEAG

-88 VPFNSETRESGALK
+88 VPFNSEAGEASETLNTIK

-112 TPSDKFKIKF
+112 TPSEKFKIKF

-141 WLAGPNFEYF
+141 WLAGPNFEYW
-151 PQQLNFAFFCATT
+151 PQTLNFAFFVATT
-164 GCGLSRRIL
+164 GCGVSRRIL

-190 ILPPQVRSFFWFHV
+190 KLPPQVRSFFWFHV

-227 SAFSQ
+227 TAFSQ
-232 TENKYD
+232 TGNKYD

-257 RFTRGS
+257 RFTRGD
-263 NHDLGSVFEYFTN
+263 NHGLGSVFEYFTN
-276 SGYIKTP
+276 SGYTKTP

-304 LVPYIENTEARNQY
+304 LVPYIENTESRNQY

-345 YAILGSQVDA
+345 YAILGSQVDV
-355 RSSISGSQG
+355 RSSIAGSQG
-364 SAIETQRQFLSM
+364 SAIETQRQFLSL

-453 RSAPKHNFGSGAVKL
+453 RSALKHNLGSRVVKL
-468 PHSGVETQ
+468 PHSGVET
-476 ETKETR
+476 R
-482 VPKSDSEAGVKLRTK
+482 VVKSDSGAGAKLRTK
-497 EKQVPKSD
+497 EKQVVKSD
-505 SDNKREA
+505 SDSEAGEAAGVTSDREFGDRESGDSGAGVTKETSEA
-512 SEAAG
+512 SEAKTVSTSHETNLNVLIIVAG
-517 EASDSK
+517 GLAW
-523 AGAKLRTHCFNFA
+523 F
-536 RDQFECFDYCR
+536 
-547 RWVSLVSFQM
+547 
-557 NLSLLFGAFDL
+557 LF
-568 LLSRSD
+568 R
-574 YARTNTGWLNFQ
+574 
-586 KIIHPVFIFNESTI
+586 
-600 PSEGLWPEPSSELY
+600 
-614 EFATLRLFASFVY
+614 
-627 DFVAIKSP
+627 
-635 LNLTSL
+635 
-641 NKFEIPRGRHANR
+641 

>member
-1 MSLQKRFKSRYPKAN
+1 MSLQKRFKARYPKAN
-16 FADFKTEDF
+16 FADFKTGDF
-25 FGKPNIFFHNKAG
+25 FGKPNIFFREG
-38 DEETAV
+38 DEGTTV

-50 DFRSSIYFSKEMK
+50 DFRSSNYFSKEMK

-88 VPFNSETRESGALK
+88 VPFNSEADNTETLNTIK

-112 TPSDKFKIKF
+112 TPSEKFKIKF

-141 WLAGPNFEYF
+141 CLAGPNFEYW
-151 PQQLNFAFFCATT
+151 PKTLNFAFFIATT
-164 GCGLSRRIL
+164 GCGVSRRIL

-204 YFTVRRILFELG
+204 YFTMRRILFELG
-216 GVQNS
+216 GPQNS

-227 SAFSQ
+227 TAFSQ

-257 RFTRGS
+257 RFTRGD

-276 SGYIKTP
+276 SGYTKTP

-326 HGLTSAG
+326 HGLISAG

-345 YAILGSQVDA
+345 YAILGSQVDV

-364 SAIETQRQFLSM
+364 SAIETQRQFLAM
-376 VEDAIRNPDISK
+376 VENAIRNPDISK

-423 ESVVGYNNKLKKATS
+423 ESVVG
-438 FMRIGVNS
+438 
-446 DLNIPVR
+446 
-453 RSAPKHNFGSGAVKL
+453 
-468 PHSGVETQ
+468 
-476 ETKETR
+476 
-482 VPKSDSEAGVKLRTK
+482 
-497 EKQVPKSD
+497 
-505 SDNKREA
+505 
-512 SEAAG
+512 
-517 EASDSK
+517 
-523 AGAKLRTHCFNFA
+523 
-536 RDQFECFDYCR
+536 
-547 RWVSLVSFQM
+547 
-557 NLSLLFGAFDL
+557 
-568 LLSRSD
+568 
-574 YARTNTGWLNFQ
+574 
-586 KIIHPVFIFNESTI
+586 
-600 PSEGLWPEPSSELY
+600 
-614 EFATLRLFASFVY
+614 
-627 DFVAIKSP
+627 
-635 LNLTSL
+635 
-641 NKFEIPRGRHANR
+641 

>member
-16 FADFKTEDF
+16 FADFKTGDF
-25 FGKPNIFFHNKAG
+25 FGKPNIFFREG

-50 DFRSSIYFSKEMK
+50 DFRPSIYFSKEMK

-88 VPFNSETRESGALK
+88 VPFNGEAFHSEAGGTGALK

-141 WLAGPNFEYF
+141 WLAGPNFEYY

-173 FEDKMRDGKNDL
+173 FEDKMRDGKNNL

-227 SAFSQ
+227 TAFNQ

-252 PNADF
+252 PNSDF
-257 RFTRGS
+257 RFTRGG
-263 NHDLGSVFEYFTN
+263 NHGLGSVFEYFTN
-276 SGYIKTP
+276 SGYTKTP

-293 EDEGGRASDGN
+293 EDEGGRSSDGN
-304 LVPYIENTEARNQY
+304 LVPYIENTEARNQ
-318 EYFLCPVS
+318 
-326 HGLTSAG
+326 
-333 LSRINQSIESFC
+333 
-345 YAILGSQVDA
+345 
-355 RSSISGSQG
+355 
-364 SAIETQRQFLSM
+364 
-376 VEDAIRNPDISK
+376 
-388 SVQRFQLAIE
+388 
-398 SAKVRLDLAISPGL
+398 
-412 WLLPSKMVVNT
+412 
-423 ESVVGYNNKLKKATS
+423 
-438 FMRIGVNS
+438 
-446 DLNIPVR
+446 
-453 RSAPKHNFGSGAVKL
+453 
-468 PHSGVETQ
+468 
-476 ETKETR
+476 
-482 VPKSDSEAGVKLRTK
+482 
-497 EKQVPKSD
+497 
-505 SDNKREA
+505 
-512 SEAAG
+512 
-517 EASDSK
+517 
-523 AGAKLRTHCFNFA
+523 
-536 RDQFECFDYCR
+536 
-547 RWVSLVSFQM
+547 
-557 NLSLLFGAFDL
+557 
-568 LLSRSD
+568 
-574 YARTNTGWLNFQ
+574 
-586 KIIHPVFIFNESTI
+586 
-600 PSEGLWPEPSSELY
+600 
-614 EFATLRLFASFVY
+614 
-627 DFVAIKSP
+627 
-635 LNLTSL
+635 
-641 NKFEIPRGRHANR
+641 

>member
-1 MSLQKRFKSRYPKAN
+1 MSLQKRFKARYPKAN
-16 FADFKTEDF
+16 FADFKTGDF
-25 FGKPNIFFHNKAG
+25 FGKPNIFFHSEAHEAG
-38 DEETAV
+38 DEGTAV

-88 VPFNSETRESGALK
+88 VPFNSETREASETLNTIK

-112 TPSDKFKIKF
+112 TPGEKFKIKF

-141 WLAGPNFEYF
+141 WLAGPNFEYW
-151 PQQLNFAFFCATT
+151 PQTLNFAFFVATT
-164 GCGLSRRIL
+164 GCGVSRRIL

-190 ILPPQVRSFFWFHV
+190 KLPPQVRSFFWFHV

-216 GVQNS
+216 GPQNS

-227 SAFSQ
+227 TAFSQ

-257 RFTRGS
+257 RFTRGD
-263 NHDLGSVFEYFTN
+263 NHGLGSVFEYFTN
-276 SGYIKTP
+276 SGYTKTP

-345 YAILGSQVDA
+345 YAILGSQVDV
-355 RSSISGSQG
+355 RSSIAGSQG

-376 VEDAIRNPDISK
+376 VENAIRNPNISK

-453 RSAPKHNFGSGAVKL
+453 RSALKHNLGSRAVKL
-468 PHSGVETQ
+468 PHSGVET
-476 ETKETR
+476 R
-482 VPKSDSEAGVKLRTK
+482 VVKSDSGAGAKLRTK
-497 EKQVPKSD
+497 EKQVVKSD
-505 SDNKREA
+505 SEAGVTSDREFGDRESGDSGAGVTKETSEA
-512 SEAAG
+512 SEAKTVSTSHETNLNVLIIVAG
-517 EASDSK
+517 GLAW
-523 AGAKLRTHCFNFA
+523 F
-536 RDQFECFDYCR
+536 
-547 RWVSLVSFQM
+547 
-557 NLSLLFGAFDL
+557 LF
-568 LLSRSD
+568 R
-574 YARTNTGWLNFQ
+574 
-586 KIIHPVFIFNESTI
+586 
-600 PSEGLWPEPSSELY
+600 
-614 EFATLRLFASFVY
+614 
-627 DFVAIKSP
+627 
-635 LNLTSL
+635 
-641 NKFEIPRGRHANR
+641 

>member
-1 MSLQKRFKSRYPKAN
+1 MSLQKRFKARYPKAN
-16 FADFKTEDF
+16 FADFKTGDF
-25 FGKPNIFFHNKAG
+25 FGKPNIFFHSEAG
-38 DEETAV
+38 EGTTV

-88 VPFNSETRESGALK
+88 VPFNSETLNTIK

-112 TPSDKFKIKF
+112 TPSEKFKIKF

-141 WLAGPNFEYF
+141 WLAGPNFEYW
-151 PQQLNFAFFCATT
+151 PQTLNFAFFCATT
-164 GCGLSRRIL
+164 GCGVSRRIL

-190 ILPPQVRSFFWFHV
+190 KLPPQVRSFFWFHV

-227 SAFSQ
+227 TAFSQ

-257 RFTRGS
+257 RFTRGD
-263 NHDLGSVFEYFTN
+263 NHGLGSVFEYFTN
-276 SGYIKTP
+276 SGYTKTP

-345 YAILGSQVDA
+345 YAILGSQVDV

-364 SAIETQRQFLSM
+364 SAIETQREFLSR
-376 VEDAIRNPDISK
+376 VEDAIRNPDLGK

-398 SAKVRLDLAISPGL
+398 SAKVRLDLAISPGT

-423 ESVVGYNNKLKKATS
+423 ESVVGYNNKLKKATI

-453 RSAPKHNFGSGAVKL
+453 RSTQKHNFGRGAVKL
-468 PHSGVETQ
+468 PHSGVERKHIEVGKSENKAAENPATADVEPGKLEKDKQ
-476 ETKETR
+476 QAETKETQ
-482 VPKSDSEAGVKLRTK
+482 VVKSEKSETSETTAELEKAKTVSTSHENNLNVLIIIAGGL
-497 EKQVPKSD
+497 
-505 SDNKREA
+505 A
-512 SEAAG
+512 W
-517 EASDSK
+517 
-523 AGAKLRTHCFNFA
+523 F
-536 RDQFECFDYCR
+536 
-547 RWVSLVSFQM
+547 
-557 NLSLLFGAFDL
+557 LF
-568 LLSRSD
+568 R
-574 YARTNTGWLNFQ
+574 
-586 KIIHPVFIFNESTI
+586 
-600 PSEGLWPEPSSELY
+600 
-614 EFATLRLFASFVY
+614 
-627 DFVAIKSP
+627 
-635 LNLTSL
+635 
-641 NKFEIPRGRHANR
+641 

>member
-1 MSLQKRFKSRYPKAN
+1 MSLQKRFKARYPKAN
-16 FADFKTEDF
+16 FADFKTGYF
-25 FGKPNIFFHNKAG
+25 FGKPNIFFQEG
-38 DEETAV
+38 DEGTTV

-88 VPFNSETRESGALK
+88 VPFNSEIREAYTLK

-112 TPSDKFKIKF
+112 TPSEKFKIKF

-141 WLAGPNFEYF
+141 WLAGPNFEYW
-151 PQQLNFAFFCATT
+151 PQQLNFAFFAATT
-164 GCGLSRRIL
+164 GCGVSRRIL

-190 ILPPQVRSFFWFHV
+190 KLPPQVRSFFWFHV

-221 LPLPGD
+221 LPLPGNT
-227 SAFSQ
+227 AFSQ

-257 RFTRGS
+257 RFTRGD
-263 NHDLGSVFEYFTN
+263 NHGLGSVFEYFTN
-276 SGYIKTP
+276 SGYTKTP

-345 YAILGSQVDA
+345 YAILGSQVDV

-376 VEDAIRNPDISK
+376 IEDAIRNPDISK

-412 WLLPSKMVVNT
+412 WLLPSKMFVNT
-423 ESVVGYNNKLKKATS
+423 ESVVGYNNKLKKATI
-438 FMRIGVNS
+438 FMKIGINS

-453 RSAPKHNFGSGAVKL
+453 RSALKHNLGSRAVKL

-476 ETKETR
+476 ETKEKQ
-482 VPKSDSEAGVKLRTK
+482 VVKSKTK
-497 EKQVPKSD
+497 ETQVPKSKT
-505 SDNKREA
+505 SETREA
-512 SEAAG
+512 SEIR
-517 EASDSK
+517 EASGSE
-523 AGAKLRTHCFNFA
+523 AGAKLRTKT
-536 RDQFECFDYCR
+536 
-547 RWVSLVSFQM
+547 VSTSHET
-557 NLSLLFGAFDL
+557 NLNVLIIVAGGLAWFLF
-568 LLSRSD
+568 R
-574 YARTNTGWLNFQ
+574 
-586 KIIHPVFIFNESTI
+586 
-600 PSEGLWPEPSSELY
+600 
-614 EFATLRLFASFVY
+614 
-627 DFVAIKSP
+627 
-635 LNLTSL
+635 
-641 NKFEIPRGRHANR
+641 

>member
-1 MSLQKRFKSRYPKAN
+1 MSLQKRFKARYPKAN
-16 FADFKTEDF
+16 FADFKTGDF
-25 FGKPNIFFHNKAG
+25 FGKPNIFFQEG
-38 DEETAV
+38 DEGTTV

-88 VPFNSETRESGALK
+88 VPFHGEIREAYTLK
-102 DALVQQEIYV
+102 DNLVEQEIYV
-112 TPSDKFKIKF
+112 TPSEKFKIKF

-141 WLAGPNFEYF
+141 WLAGPNFEYW
-151 PQQLNFAFFCATT
+151 PQTLNFAFFCATT
-164 GCGLSRRIL
+164 GCGVSRRIL
-173 FEDKMRDGKNDL
+173 IEDKMRDGKNDL

-190 ILPPQVRSFFWFHV
+190 KIPPQVRSFFWFHV

-216 GVQNS
+216 GPQNS

-227 SAFSQ
+227 TAFSQ

-257 RFTRGS
+257 RFTRGD
-263 NHDLGSVFEYFTN
+263 NHGLGSVFEYFSY
-276 SGYIKTP
+276 SGYTKTP

-345 YAILGSQVDA
+345 YAILGSQVDV

-376 VEDAIRNPDISK
+376 VEDAIRNPEISK

-398 SAKVRLDLAISPGL
+398 SAKVRLGLAISPGL

-453 RSAPKHNFGSGAVKL
+453 RSAQKHNFGRGAVKL

-476 ETKETR
+476 NNNQENKAKQATATENPATADAEPGKL
-482 VPKSDSEAGVKLRTK
+482 EAT
-497 EKQVPKSD
+497 ENPSKQ
-505 SDNKREA
+505 
-512 SEAAG
+512 
-517 EASDSK
+517 
-523 AGAKLRTHCFNFA
+523 
-536 RDQFECFDYCR
+536 Q
-547 RWVSLVSFQM
+547 
-557 NLSLLFGAFDL
+557 
-568 LLSRSD
+568 
-574 YARTNTGWLNFQ
+574 
-586 KIIHPVFIFNESTI
+586 
-600 PSEGLWPEPSSELY
+600 PERSSEKAKTVSTSHENNLNVLIIIAGGLAW
-614 EFATLRLFASFVY
+614 FLF
-627 DFVAIKSP
+627 
-635 LNLTSL
+635 
-641 NKFEIPRGRHANR
+641 R

>member
-1 MSLQKRFKSRYPKAN
+1 M
-16 FADFKTEDF
+16 
-25 FGKPNIFFHNKAG
+25 
-38 DEETAV
+38 
-44 FDDDGK
+44 
-50 DFRSSIYFSKEMK
+50 
-63 RQLGLAPGFPL
+63 
-74 ELTHNPNPKLEIPA
+74 
-88 VPFNSETRESGALK
+88 
-102 DALVQQEIYV
+102 
-112 TPSDKFKIKF
+112 
-122 RDIFT
+122 
-127 DTVITHRSSHESRR
+127 ITHRSSHESRR

-164 GCGLSRRIL
+164 GCGVSRRIL
-173 FEDKMRDGKNDL
+173 IEDKMRDGKNDL

-190 ILPPQVRSFFWFHV
+190 KLSPQVRSFFWFHV

-227 SAFSQ
+227 TAFNQ

-257 RFTRGS
+257 RFTRGG
-263 NHDLGSVFEYFTN
+263 NHGLGSVFEYFTN
-276 SGYIKTP
+276 SGYTKTP

-293 EDEGGRASDGN
+293 KDEGGRASDGN

-345 YAILGSQVDA
+345 YAILGSQVDV

-453 RSAPKHNFGSGAVKL
+453 RSALKHTLGSRAVKL

-476 ETKETR
+476 ETKEKQ
-482 VPKSDSEAGVKLRTK
+482 VVKSDSDRESGKAAGAKPRTK
-497 EKQVPKSD
+497 ETQVPKSKT
-505 SDNKREA
+505 SETREA
-512 SEAAG
+512 SETR
-517 EASDSK
+517 EVKRNKD
-523 AGAKLRTHCFNFA
+523 CFNFA

-557 NLSLLFGAFDL
+557 NRSQLFGAFNL

-574 YARTNTGWLNFQ
+574 YARTNTRWLNFQ
-586 KIIHPVFIFNESTI
+586 KIIHPVFIFNE
-600 PSEGLWPEPSSELY
+600 
-614 EFATLRLFASFVY
+614 FATLRLCR
-627 DFVAIKSP
+627 
-635 LNLTSL
+635 N
-641 NKFEIPRGRHANR
+641 

>member
-1 MSLQKRFKSRYPKAN
+1 MSLQKRFKARYPKAN
-16 FADFKTEDF
+16 FSDFKTEDF
-25 FGKPNIFFHNKAG
+25 FGKPNIFFHSEAG

-44 FDDDGK
+44 FDDHGK

-63 RQLGLAPGFPL
+63 RQLGLVPGFPL
-74 ELTHNPNPKLEIPA
+74 ELSHNPNPELEIPA
-88 VPFNSETRESGALK
+88 VPFHGEADNTETRGAFR

-141 WLAGPNFEYF
+141 WLAGPNFEYY

-164 GCGLSRRIL
+164 GCGVSQRIL
-173 FEDKMRDGKNDL
+173 FEEKMRDGKNDL

-190 ILPPQVRSFFWFHV
+190 NLPPQVRSFFWFHV
-204 YFTVRRILFELG
+204 YFTVTRVLFELG

-221 LPLPGD
+221 LALPGD
-227 SAFSQ
+227 SAFNQ

-238 IPSFERIC
+238 VPSFNRIC

-257 RFTRGS
+257 RFTKGD
-263 NHDLGSVFEYFTN
+263 NHGLGSVFEYFTY
-276 SGYIKTP
+276 SGYFKTP
-283 FKYPSKETKF
+283 YKYPSKTAKF

-318 EYFLCPVS
+318 EYFICPIS

-345 YAILGSQVDA
+345 YSILGSQVNV
-355 RSSISGSQG
+355 RSSITGSQG
-364 SAIETQRQFLSM
+364 SSIETQREFLSL

-388 SVQRFQLAIE
+388 SVQRFQLAIK
-398 SAKVRLDLAISPGL
+398 SAKVRLDLAISPGT

-438 FMRIGVNS
+438 FMKIGVNS

-453 RSAPKHNFGSGAVKL
+453 RSVSKHNFGSGAVKL
-468 PHSGVETQ
+468 PHSGVERKYIEPLPGTSKNNYQ
-476 ETKETR
+476 ENKAETKETR
-482 VPKSDSEAGVKLRTK
+482 VVKSEKSETSEAKTVYTSHETNLN
-497 EKQVPKSD
+497 VLII
-505 SDNKREA
+505 
-512 SEAAG
+512 AAG
-517 EASDSK
+517 ELAW
-523 AGAKLRTHCFNFA
+523 F
-536 RDQFECFDYCR
+536 
-547 RWVSLVSFQM
+547 
-557 NLSLLFGAFDL
+557 LF
-568 LLSRSD
+568 R
-574 YARTNTGWLNFQ
+574 
-586 KIIHPVFIFNESTI
+586 
-600 PSEGLWPEPSSELY
+600 
-614 EFATLRLFASFVY
+614 
-627 DFVAIKSP
+627 
-635 LNLTSL
+635 
-641 NKFEIPRGRHANR
+641 

>member
-1 MSLQKRFKSRYPKAN
+1 MSLQKRFKARYPKAN
-16 FADFKTEDF
+16 FADFKTGEF
-25 FGKPNIFFHNKAG
+25 CGKPNIFFQEG
-38 DEETAV
+38 DEGTTV

-74 ELTHNPNPKLEIPA
+74 ELTYNPNPKLEIPA
-88 VPFNSETRESGALK
+88 VPFNSEAGKARETLNSEAGGTGALK
-102 DALVQQEIYV
+102 DNLVQQEIYV
-112 TPSDKFKIKF
+112 TPSEKFKIKF

-141 WLAGPNFEYF
+141 WLAGPNFEYW
-151 PQQLNFAFFCATT
+151 PQTLNFAFFIATT
-164 GCGLSRRIL
+164 GCGVSRRIL

-190 ILPPQVRSFFWFHV
+190 KIPPQVRSFFWFHV

-216 GVQNS
+216 GPQNS

-227 SAFSQ
+227 TAFSQ

-257 RFTRGS
+257 RFTRGD
-263 NHDLGSVFEYFTN
+263 NHGLGSVFEYFSY
-276 SGYIKTP
+276 SGYTKTP

-293 EDEGGRASDGN
+293 ADEGGRASDGN

-345 YAILGSQVDA
+345 YAILGSQVDV

-388 SVQRFQLAIE
+388 SVQRFQLAIQ

-423 ESVVGYNNKLKKATS
+423 ESVVGYNNKLKKATT

-453 RSAPKHNFGSGAVKL
+453 RSTQKHNLGSRAVKL
-468 PHSGVETQ
+468 PHSGVET
-476 ETKETR
+476 R
-482 VPKSDSEAGVKLRTK
+482 VVKSKTK
-497 EKQVPKSD
+497 EKQVPKSN
-505 SDNKREA
+505 S
-512 SEAAG
+512 G
-517 EASDSK
+517 
-523 AGAKLRTHCFNFA
+523 AGATAELEKAKHRTSEKSKTTET
-536 RDQFECFDYCR
+536 RDSETGDSGAGVTKETSETKT
-547 RWVSLVSFQM
+547 VSTSHET
-557 NLSLLFGAFDL
+557 NLNVLIIVAGGLAWFLF
-568 LLSRSD
+568 R
-574 YARTNTGWLNFQ
+574 
-586 KIIHPVFIFNESTI
+586 
-600 PSEGLWPEPSSELY
+600 
-614 EFATLRLFASFVY
+614 
-627 DFVAIKSP
+627 
-635 LNLTSL
+635 
-641 NKFEIPRGRHANR
+641 

>member
-1 MSLQKRFKSRYPKAN
+1 MSLQKRFKARYPKAN
-16 FADFKTEDF
+16 FADFKTGDF
-25 FGKPNIFFHNKAG
+25 FGKPNIFFQEG
-38 DEETAV
+38 DEGTTV

-74 ELTHNPNPKLEIPA
+74 ELTYNPNPKLEIPA
-88 VPFNSETRESGALK
+88 VPFNSETLNTIK

-122 RDIFT
+122 RDFFT

-141 WLAGPNFEYF
+141 WLAGPNFEYW
-151 PQQLNFAFFCATT
+151 PQTLNFAFFIATT
-164 GCGLSRRIL
+164 GCGVSRRIL
-173 FEDKMRDGKNDL
+173 FEDKMRDGENDL

-190 ILPPQVRSFFWFHV
+190 KIPPQVRSFFWFHV

-227 SAFSQ
+227 TAFSQ

-257 RFTRGS
+257 RFTRGD
-263 NHDLGSVFEYFTN
+263 NHGLGSVFEYFSY
-276 SGYIKTP
+276 SGYTKTP

-326 HGLTSAG
+326 HGLTSAC

-345 YAILGSQVDA
+345 YAILGSQVDV

-376 VEDAIRNPDISK
+376 VEDAIRNPEISK

-423 ESVVGYNNKLKKATS
+423 ESVVGYNNKLKKATKR
-438 FMRIGVNS
+438 MRIGVNS

-453 RSAPKHNFGSGAVKL
+453 RSTQKHNLGSRAVKL
-468 PHSGVETQ
+468 PHSGVETRDSGAGATA
-476 ETKETR
+476 ELEKAKHRTKETQ
-482 VPKSDSEAGVKLRTK
+482 VVKSEKKRKKRKKRGDSGCGAWK
-497 EKQVPKSD
+497 
-505 SDNKREA
+505 
-512 SEAAG
+512 AG
-517 EASDSK
+517 ESQ
-523 AGAKLRTHCFNFA
+523 GCFDFA
-536 RDQFECFDYCR
+536 REQFECFDYCR
-547 RWVSLVSFQM
+547 RCFSLVSFQM
-557 NLSLLFGAFDL
+557 
-568 LLSRSD
+568 
-574 YARTNTGWLNFQ
+574 
-586 KIIHPVFIFNESTI
+586 K
-600 PSEGLWPEPSSELY
+600 
-614 EFATLRLFASFVY
+614 
-627 DFVAIKSP
+627 
-635 LNLTSL
+635 
-641 NKFEIPRGRHANR
+641 